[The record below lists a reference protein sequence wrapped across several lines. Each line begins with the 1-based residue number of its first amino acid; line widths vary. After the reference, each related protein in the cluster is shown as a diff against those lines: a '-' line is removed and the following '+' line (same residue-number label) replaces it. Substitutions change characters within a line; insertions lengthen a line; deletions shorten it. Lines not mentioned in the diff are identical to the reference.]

1 MAERQENRPM
11 SVRLKEERVRLGM
24 TQPAVAEVGGVSKT
38 TIVSYES
45 GAHVPDAV
53 FLSRLAAR
61 GLDVSYVLTGER
73 AAVKA
78 GADLDWELLQDVLE
92 VVGTFEERRQRS
104 LSPAGKARIV
114 RILYCS
120 SIASGRVDP
129 GIAMAVLQ
137 EAA

>member
-1 MAERQENRPM
+1 VAERQEKRPLAA
-11 SVRLKEERVRLGM
+11 RLKEERVRLGL
-24 TQPAVAEVGGVSKT
+24 TQPVVAELGGVSKT

-53 FLSRLAAR
+53 FLGRLASQ
-61 GLDVSYVLTGER
+61 GLDVCYVVTGER

-78 GADLDWELLQDVLE
+78 GADLDWDLLQDILD
-92 VVGTFEERRQRS
+92 VVGTFEERRQQA
-104 LSPAGKARIV
+104 LSSAGKARII

-129 GIAMAVLQ
+129 GIAMAVLEQ
-137 EAA
+137 AA

>member
-1 MAERQENRPM
+1 M
-11 SVRLKEERVRLGM
+11 RLKEERVRLRM
-24 TQPAVAEVGGVSKT
+24 TQPAVAEAGGVSKT

-53 FLSRLAAR
+53 FLGRLADR

-92 VVGTFEERRQRS
+92 VVGTFEERRQQA
-104 LSPAGKARIV
+104 LSTAGKVRII

-129 GIAMAVLQ
+129 GIAMAVLEQ
-137 EAA
+137 AA